1 MVVPPSS
8 KRLTIRNQ
16 RPCSKCGTST
26 WHICYGIRYEKPE
39 PSSDFYEK
47 HLFWSCERCGEPSE
61 ETKQIPE
68 PTEQTM
74 LLTRL
79 LRLVEENNLDGSTLE
94 VKGRQVVFTAS
105 FPTYDLE
112 RMRRIALRLQEG
124 YITAAELSELQNA
137 GLRDR
142 EKRSVLLKIPFS
154 GERSLQH

>member
-47 HLFWSCERCGEPSE
+47 HLFWSCKRCDEPSE

-94 VKGRQVVFTAS
+94 VKGDNPSQDPVFWRKEPPALAMSRRFGRESTAFSTRFFQGCVRRYQVLVYAAFLIVS
-105 FPTYDLE
+105 
-112 RMRRIALRLQEG
+112 ALWS
-124 YITAAELSELQNA
+124 T
-137 GLRDR
+137 
-142 EKRSVLLKIPFS
+142 
-154 GERSLQH
+154 